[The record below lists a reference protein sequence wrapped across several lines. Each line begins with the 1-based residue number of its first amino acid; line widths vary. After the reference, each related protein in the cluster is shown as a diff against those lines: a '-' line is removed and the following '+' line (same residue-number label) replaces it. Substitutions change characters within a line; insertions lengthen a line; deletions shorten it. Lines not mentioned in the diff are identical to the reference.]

1 MEVQLSNQK
10 EVVALSPTLTVEIG
24 RIKGTRDA

>member
-10 EVVALSPTLTVEIG
+10 DVVTPSPTLTVEID